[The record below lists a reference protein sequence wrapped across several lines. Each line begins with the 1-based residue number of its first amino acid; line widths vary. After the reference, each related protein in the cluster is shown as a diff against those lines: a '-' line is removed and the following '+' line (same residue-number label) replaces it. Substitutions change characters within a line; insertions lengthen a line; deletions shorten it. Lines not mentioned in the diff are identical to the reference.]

1 MKKIASLLCLF
12 ILFVTIQ
19 PVQAKEIQLF
29 SKYYYLYDRSNEMI
43 YLDEKSDE
51 KIYPASMTKILTVS
65 LALDKIPDIH
75 QKVTITSQ
83 DIDGLLAL
91 QATTAGFYVGEQVT
105 YEDLLYGALLPSGA
119 DACLALS
126 RLTYGSTKQMVAAMN
141 QKVKSLGLTHSH
153 FQNVTGL
160 HDENHYTT
168 VKDMAH
174 ILNHALSN
182 KEFVK
187 VFNAREYTSS
197 SNHHWI
203 SSLQRG
209 KEYKGIDISHI
220 DGGKSGFT
228 DEAQLTFA
236 STMTIDHH
244 QLILVTAYAK
254 GQHSQNHVNDAV
266 HVCDYMTK
274 NFHEIV
280 LYKKDETIQ
289 DYWIFPSFQ
298 FQYHY
303 PAYQDISLLVSRD
316 ISKSDLKFEVEGK
329 NYLLLPQH
337 KNQQI
342 GKLKVQYQQKTIY
355 EYPLILTH
363 DIQSSMM
370 DTIGIYGILI
380 CIPVALVGI
389 IVIIKRKKD
398 KHD

>member
-197 SNHHWI
+197 SN
-203 SSLQRG
+203 
-209 KEYKGIDISHI
+209 
-220 DGGKSGFT
+220 
-228 DEAQLTFA
+228 
-236 STMTIDHH
+236 
-244 QLILVTAYAK
+244 
-254 GQHSQNHVNDAV
+254 
-266 HVCDYMTK
+266 
-274 NFHEIV
+274 
-280 LYKKDETIQ
+280 LYR
-289 DYWIFPSFQ
+289 
-298 FQYHY
+298 
-303 PAYQDISLLVSRD
+303 L
-316 ISKSDLKFEVEGK
+316 
-329 NYLLLPQH
+329 
-337 KNQQI
+337 
-342 GKLKVQYQQKTIY
+342 
-355 EYPLILTH
+355 
-363 DIQSSMM
+363 
-370 DTIGIYGILI
+370 
-380 CIPVALVGI
+380 
-389 IVIIKRKKD
+389 
-398 KHD
+398 

>member
-12 ILFVTIQ
+12 ILLVTIQ

-29 SKYYYLYDRSNEMI
+29 SKYYYLYDRSNEMV

-65 LALDKIPDIH
+65 LALDKITDIH

-160 HDENHYTT
+160 HDDNHYTT
-168 VKDMAH
+168 VKDMAQ

-254 GQHSQNHVNDAV
+254 GQHSQNHVKDAV

-303 PAYQDISLLVSRD
+303 LAYQDISLLVSRD
-316 ISKSDLKFEVEGK
+316 ISRKDLKFEVEGK

-342 GKLKVQYQQKTIY
+342 GKLKVQYQQKSIY

-389 IVIIKRKKD
+389 IVTIKRKKD

>member
-12 ILFVTIQ
+12 ILLVTIQ

-29 SKYYYLYDRSNEMI
+29 SKYYYLYDRSNEMV

-65 LALDKIPDIH
+65 LALDKITDIH

-119 DACLALS
+119 DACQALS

-160 HDENHYTT
+160 HDDNHYTT
-168 VKDMAH
+168 VKDMAR

-254 GQHSQNHVNDAV
+254 GQHSQNHVKDAV
-266 HVCDYMTK
+266 YVCDYMTK

-316 ISKSDLKFEVEGK
+316 ISRKDLKFEVEGK

-342 GKLKVQYQQKTIY
+342 GKLKVQYQQKSIY

-370 DTIGIYGILI
+370 DAIGIYGILI

-389 IVIIKRKKD
+389 IVTIKRKKD

>member
-12 ILFVTIQ
+12 IFLVTIQ

-29 SKYYYLYDRSNEMI
+29 SKYYYLYDRSNEMV

-119 DACLALS
+119 DACQALS
-126 RLTYGSTKQMVAAMN
+126 RLTYGSTKQMVEAMN

-160 HDENHYTT
+160 HDDNHYTT
-168 VKDMAH
+168 VKDMAQ

-254 GQHSQNHVNDAV
+254 GQHSQNHVKDAV

-316 ISKSDLKFEVEGK
+316 ISKNDLKFEVEGK

-342 GKLKVQYQQKTIY
+342 GKLKVQYQQKSIY

-389 IVIIKRKKD
+389 IVTIKRKKD

>member
-12 ILFVTIQ
+12 IFLVTIQ

-29 SKYYYLYDRSNEMI
+29 SKYYYLYDRSNEMV

-119 DACLALS
+119 DACQALS
-126 RLTYGSTKQMVAAMN
+126 RLTYGSTKQMVEAMN

-160 HDENHYTT
+160 HDDNHYTT
-168 VKDMAH
+168 VKDMAQ

-236 STMTIDHH
+236 STMTIGHH

-254 GQHSQNHVNDAV
+254 GQHSQNHVKDAV

-316 ISKSDLKFEVEGK
+316 ISKNDLKFEVEGK

-342 GKLKVQYQQKTIY
+342 GKLKVQYQQKSIY

-389 IVIIKRKKD
+389 IVTIKRKKD

>member
-12 ILFVTIQ
+12 IFLVTIQ

-29 SKYYYLYDRSNEMI
+29 SKYYYLYDRSNEMV

-65 LALDKIPDIH
+65 LALDKITDIH

-168 VKDMAH
+168 VKDMAQ

-254 GQHSQNHVNDAV
+254 GQHSQNHVKDAV

-316 ISKSDLKFEVEGK
+316 ISRKDLKFEVEEK

-342 GKLKVQYQQKTIY
+342 GKLKVQYQQKSIY

-380 CIPVALVGI
+380 CIPVALAGI
-389 IVIIKRKKD
+389 IVTIKRKKD

>member
-12 ILFVTIQ
+12 ILLVTIQ

-29 SKYYYLYDRSNEMI
+29 SKYYYLYDRSNEMV

-65 LALDKIPDIH
+65 LALDKITDIH

-141 QKVKSLGLTHSH
+141 QKVKSLGLIHSH

-160 HDENHYTT
+160 HDDNHYTT
-168 VKDMAH
+168 VKDMAQ

-209 KEYKGIDISHI
+209 KEYKGIDVSHI

-254 GQHSQNHVNDAV
+254 GQHSQNHVKDAV

-370 DTIGIYGILI
+370 DAIGIYGILI

-389 IVIIKRKKD
+389 IVTIKRKKD

>member
-254 GQHSQNHVNDAV
+254 GQHSQNHVKDAV

>member
-12 ILFVTIQ
+12 ILLVTIQ

-29 SKYYYLYDRSNEMI
+29 SKYYYLYDRSNEMV

-91 QATTAGFYVGEQVT
+91 QATTAGFYVGEQVP

-160 HDENHYTT
+160 HDDNHYTT
-168 VKDMAH
+168 VKDMAQ

-209 KEYKGIDISHI
+209 KEYKGIDVSHI

-254 GQHSQNHVNDAV
+254 GQHSQNHVKDAV

-274 NFHEIV
+274 NFYEIV

-316 ISKSDLKFEVEGK
+316 ISKNDLKFEVEGK

-389 IVIIKRKKD
+389 IVTIKRKKD

>member
-29 SKYYYLYDRSNEMI
+29 SKYYYLYDRSNEMV

-65 LALDKIPDIH
+65 LALDKITDIH

-105 YEDLLYGALLPSGA
+105 YEDLLYGALLPSVA

-126 RLTYGSTKQMVAAMN
+126 RLTYGSTKQMVEAMN
-141 QKVKSLGLTHSH
+141 QKVKSLGLTHSQ

-168 VKDMAH
+168 VKDMAR

-244 QLILVTAYAK
+244 QLILVTAYAE
-254 GQHSQNHVNDAV
+254 GQHSQNHVKDAV

-280 LYKKDETIQ
+280 LYKKDEAI
-289 DYWIFPSFQ
+289 
-298 FQYHY
+298 
-303 PAYQDISLLVSRD
+303 
-316 ISKSDLKFEVEGK
+316 
-329 NYLLLPQH
+329 
-337 KNQQI
+337 
-342 GKLKVQYQQKTIY
+342 
-355 EYPLILTH
+355 
-363 DIQSSMM
+363 
-370 DTIGIYGILI
+370 
-380 CIPVALVGI
+380 
-389 IVIIKRKKD
+389 
-398 KHD
+398 

>member
-12 ILFVTIQ
+12 IFLVTIQ

-29 SKYYYLYDRSNEMI
+29 SKYYYLYDRSNEMV

-119 DACLALS
+119 DACQALS
-126 RLTYGSTKQMVAAMN
+126 RLTYGSTKQMVEAMN

-160 HDENHYTT
+160 HDDNHYTT
-168 VKDMAH
+168 VKDMAQ

-254 GQHSQNHVNDAV
+254 GQHSQNHVKDAV

-316 ISKSDLKFEVEGK
+316 ISKNDLKFEVEGK

-342 GKLKVQYQQKTIY
+342 GKLKVQYQQKSIY

-389 IVIIKRKKD
+389 IVTIKRKKR
-398 KHD
+398 

>member
-236 STMTIDHH
+236 STMTIEHH

-254 GQHSQNHVNDAV
+254 GQHSQNHVKDAV

>member
-12 ILFVTIQ
+12 ILLVTIQ

-29 SKYYYLYDRSNEMI
+29 SKYYYLYDRSNEMV
-43 YLDEKSDE
+43 YLDKKSDE

-119 DACLALS
+119 DACQALS
-126 RLTYGSTKQMVAAMN
+126 RLTYGSTKQMVEAMN

-168 VKDMAH
+168 VKDMAQ

-254 GQHSQNHVNDAV
+254 GQHSQNHVKDAV

-316 ISKSDLKFEVEGK
+316 ISKNDLKFEVEGK

-342 GKLKVQYQQKTIY
+342 GKLKVQYQQKSIY

-389 IVIIKRKKD
+389 IVTIKRKKD

>member
-12 ILFVTIQ
+12 ILLVTIQ

-29 SKYYYLYDRSNEMI
+29 SKYYYLYDRSNEMV

-160 HDENHYTT
+160 HDDNHYTT
-168 VKDMAH
+168 VKDMAQ

-209 KEYKGIDISHI
+209 KEYKGIDVSHI

-254 GQHSQNHVNDAV
+254 GQHSQNHVKDAV

-274 NFHEIV
+274 NFYEIV

-316 ISKSDLKFEVEGK
+316 ISKNDLKFEVEGK

-389 IVIIKRKKD
+389 IVTIKRKKD

>member
-1 MKKIASLLCLF
+1 M
-12 ILFVTIQ
+12 
-19 PVQAKEIQLF
+19 
-29 SKYYYLYDRSNEMI
+29 DRG
-43 YLDEKSDE
+43 
-51 KIYPASMTKILTVS
+51 PA
-65 LALDKIPDIH
+65 
-75 QKVTITSQ
+75 
-83 DIDGLLAL
+83 GNR
-91 QATTAGFYVGEQVT
+91 
-105 YEDLLYGALLPSGA
+105 SGA
-119 DACLALS
+119 
-126 RLTYGSTKQMVAAMN
+126 GAAHGGGHRG
-141 QKVKSLGLTHSH
+141 GLYTHSH

-168 VKDMAH
+168 VKDMAQ

-254 GQHSQNHVNDAV
+254 GQHSQNHVKDAV

-303 PAYQDISLLVSRD
+303 PAYQHISLLVSRD
-316 ISKSDLKFEVEGK
+316 ISKKDLKFEVEGK

>member
-12 ILFVTIQ
+12 ILLVTIQ

-65 LALDKIPDIH
+65 LALDKITDIH

-168 VKDMAH
+168 VKDMAQ

-254 GQHSQNHVNDAV
+254 GQHSQNHVKDAV

-316 ISKSDLKFEVEGK
+316 ISKNDLKFEVEGK

-342 GKLKVQYQQKTIY
+342 GKLKVQYQQKSIY

-370 DTIGIYGILI
+370 DAIGIYGILI

>member
-254 GQHSQNHVNDAV
+254 GQHSQNHVKDAV

-389 IVIIKRKKD
+389 IVIMKRKKD

>member
-254 GQHSQNHVNDAV
+254 GQHSQNHVKDVV

>member
-168 VKDMAH
+168 VKDMAQ

-254 GQHSQNHVNDAV
+254 GQHSQNHVKDAV

>member
-12 ILFVTIQ
+12 IFLVTIQ

-29 SKYYYLYDRSNEMI
+29 SKYYYLYDRSNEMV

-119 DACLALS
+119 DACQALS
-126 RLTYGSTKQMVAAMN
+126 RLTYGSTKQMVEAMN

-160 HDENHYTT
+160 HDDNHYTT
-168 VKDMAH
+168 VKDMAQ

-254 GQHSQNHVNDAV
+254 GQHSQNHVKDAV

-303 PAYQDISLLVSRD
+303 PVYQDISLLVSRD
-316 ISKSDLKFEVEGK
+316 ISKNDLKFEVEGK

-342 GKLKVQYQQKTIY
+342 GKLKVQYQQKSIY

-389 IVIIKRKKD
+389 IVTIKRKKD

>member
-12 ILFVTIQ
+12 ILLVTIQ

-65 LALDKIPDIH
+65 LALDKITDIH

-168 VKDMAH
+168 VKDMAQ
-174 ILNHALSN
+174 ILNHVLSN

-254 GQHSQNHVNDAV
+254 GQHSQNHVKDAV

-316 ISKSDLKFEVEGK
+316 ISKNDLKFEVEGK

-342 GKLKVQYQQKTIY
+342 GKLKVQYQQKSIY

-370 DTIGIYGILI
+370 DAIGIYGILI

>member
-254 GQHSQNHVNDAV
+254 GQHSQNHVKDAV

-389 IVIIKRKKD
+389 IERKKD

>member
-29 SKYYYLYDRSNEMI
+29 SKYYYLYDRSNEMV

-168 VKDMAH
+168 VKDMAQ

-254 GQHSQNHVNDAV
+254 GQHSQNHVKDAV

-280 LYKKDETIQ
+280 LYKKYETIQ

-303 PAYQDISLLVSRD
+303 PAYQHISLLVSRD
-316 ISKSDLKFEVEGK
+316 ISKKDLKFEIEGK

>member
-29 SKYYYLYDRSNEMI
+29 SKYYYLYDRSNEMV

-254 GQHSQNHVNDAV
+254 GQHSQNHVKDAV

>member
-12 ILFVTIQ
+12 ILLVTIQ

-29 SKYYYLYDRSNEMI
+29 SKYYYLYDRSNEMV

-65 LALDKIPDIH
+65 LALDKITDIH

-119 DACLALS
+119 DACQALS

-160 HDENHYTT
+160 HDDNHYTT
-168 VKDMAH
+168 VKDMAR

-197 SNHHWI
+197 SNIHWI

-254 GQHSQNHVNDAV
+254 GQHSQNHVKDAV
-266 HVCDYMTK
+266 YVCDYMTK

-316 ISKSDLKFEVEGK
+316 ISRKDLKFEVEGK

-342 GKLKVQYQQKTIY
+342 GKLKVQYQQKSIY

-370 DTIGIYGILI
+370 DAIGIYGILI

-389 IVIIKRKKD
+389 IVTIKRKKD

>member
-12 ILFVTIQ
+12 ILLVTIQ

-29 SKYYYLYDRSNEMI
+29 SKYYYLYDRSNEMV

-65 LALDKIPDIH
+65 LALDKITDIH

-119 DACLALS
+119 DACQALS

-160 HDENHYTT
+160 HDDNHYTT
-168 VKDMAH
+168 VKDMAR

-254 GQHSQNHVNDAV
+254 GQHSQNHVKDAV
-266 HVCDYMTK
+266 YVCDYMTK

-316 ISKSDLKFEVEGK
+316 ISRKDLKFEVEGK

-337 KNQQI
+337 KNQRI
-342 GKLKVQYQQKTIY
+342 GKLKVQYQQKSIY

-370 DTIGIYGILI
+370 DAIGIYGILI

-389 IVIIKRKKD
+389 IVTIKRKKD